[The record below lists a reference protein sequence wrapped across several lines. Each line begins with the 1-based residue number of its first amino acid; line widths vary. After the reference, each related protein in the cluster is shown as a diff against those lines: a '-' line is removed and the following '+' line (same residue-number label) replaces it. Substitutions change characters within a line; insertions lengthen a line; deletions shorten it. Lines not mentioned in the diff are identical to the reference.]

1 MIMESLKAALI
12 AYAFTIVFA
21 MLIACLLPLL
31 GMAVKRL
38 RLDDEEPDLSIPTA
52 NSLKED
58 EAIAV
63 AIAVARA
70 QRK

>member
-1 MIMESLKAALI
+1 MESLNAALI
-12 AYAFTIVFA
+12 AYAVTIVFA
-21 MLIACLLPLL
+21 MIIAAVLPLL
-31 GMAVKRL
+31 GTLVKRL
-38 RLDDEEPDLSIPTA
+38 KLDDEVMDLSVPTS
-52 NSLKED
+52 NSMKED

>member
-1 MIMESLKAALI
+1 MESLNAALI
-12 AYAFTIVFA
+12 AYAVTIVFA
-21 MLIACLLPLL
+21 MIIAAVLPLL
-31 GMAVKRL
+31 GTLVKRL
-38 RLDDEEPDLSIPTA
+38 KLDDEVMDLSVPTS

>member
-1 MIMESLKAALI
+1 MESLNAALI
-12 AYAFTIVFA
+12 AYAVTIVFA
-21 MLIACLLPLL
+21 MIIAAVLPLL
-31 GMAVKRL
+31 GTLVKRL
-38 RLDDEEPDLSIPTA
+38 KLDDEVMDLSVPTA